1 MVNKSILFFTQNPRI
16 LFLLDA
22 LGALITATLL
32 YFVLQPFHETF
43 GIPANILSY
52 LSLSGLVLCVYS
64 LSCFLF
70 LKANWKSF
78 LRVIAIGN
86 LLYCLATSIL
96 LILFFNQLTVLGL
109 LYFLIEICIILF
121 VVILEIK
128 TANYFKH

>member
-1 MVNKSILFFTQNPRI
+1 MKKALNYFRKSPKK

-22 LGALITATLL
+22 FGALVTATLL
-32 YFVLQPFHETF
+32 YFVLKPFHETF
-43 GIPANILSY
+43 GIPTNILFY

-64 LSCFLF
+64 LSCFFF
-70 LKANWKSF
+70 LKSNWKPF

-86 LLYCLATSIL
+86 LLYCLATSAI